1 MKIKGAEEGEW
12 TLFSSMK
19 GRTEAVFM
27 GLDSGLWMEEGT
39 GTAEPRGRRDP
50 PMAPLGSSESRQMRA
65 LLKNHC
71 PVARS
76 LWSP

>member
-1 MKIKGAEEGEW
+1 MKGAEEGEW
-12 TLFSSMK
+12 TLFSSVE

-27 GLDSGLWMEEGT
+27 GLDSGLWVEEGT

-50 PMAPLGSSESRQMRA
+50 PVAPLGGSESRQTRA